1 MFKQSISQVVDL
13 WWALAGMHLAHF
25 LGMEKFIHNQNNQ
38 PSNKS
43 GREESMMRVLTEHQ
57 RSLPGNIDDGFDKMS
72 QVMFELE
79 RLKKQSLRLD
89 QINQLHGRLAHTLS
103 IGDMIEAYSVWL
115 MPIVEH
121 ELIGYHNRSS
131 GRKVLFSSTHG
142 PNRRRAISFA
152 EMMIEQEAVTAD
164 PVVSPKGQLGYQWIF
179 ESIDDSSILLVLPEE
194 SDTGSAEL
202 QIINESLTV
211 FGESL
216 QRGVEY
222 ENLFEQA
229 STDALT
235 GLSNRRVFEE
245 RITSMMN
252 CRVRYGCPLTMLL
265 LDLDHFKQI
274 NDNLGHQV
282 GDDVLKKVAEV
293 LTTEVRSTDL
303 LVRMGGDEFLLVL
316 DSTGKEQALTL
327 AERLVKKIDG
337 LEVWA
342 NDRIKLG
349 ASIGLA
355 ELGEDE
361 CLRQWLD
368 RTDDLLYHAKING
381 RSKVAVEQ
389 R

>member
-1 MFKQSISQVVDL
+1 MD
-13 WWALAGMHLAHF
+13 
-25 LGMEKFIHNQNNQ
+25 KFIHNRNKQ
-38 PSNKS
+38 PNKNS
-43 GREESMMRVLTEHQ
+43 GREESIMKVLTESR
-57 RSLPGNIDDGFDKMS
+57 RSMPSSIDGGFDKMS

-89 QINQLHGRLAHTLS
+89 QINRLHGRLAGTLS
-103 IGDMIEAYSVWL
+103 IVDMIEAYSVWL
-115 MPIVEH
+115 MPIVAH

-131 GRKVLFSSTHG
+131 GKKVLFSSTHG
-142 PNRRRAISFA
+142 PDRRRAISFA
-152 EMMIEQEAVTAD
+152 EKMIELESVTAD
-164 PVVSPKGQLGYQWIF
+164 PVVSSRGQRGYQWIF
-179 ESIDDSSILLVLPEE
+179 ESIDESSILLVLPEE
-194 SDTGSAEL
+194 SDTSSAEL
-202 QIINESLTV
+202 QIINESLSV

-245 RITSMMN
+245 RIASMMN
-252 CRVRYGCPLTMLL
+252 CRIRYGSPLTMLL

-316 DSTGKEQALTL
+316 DSTGKKQALTL

-337 LEVWA
+337 LDVWA
-342 NDRIKLG
+342 SDRIKLG

-355 ELGEDE
+355 ELGEE
-361 CLRQWLD
+361 ESLRQWLD

-381 RSKVAVEQ
+381 RSKVAVDNQ
-389 R
+389 

>member
-1 MFKQSISQVVDL
+1 
-13 WWALAGMHLAHF
+13 
-25 LGMEKFIHNQNNQ
+25 
-38 PSNKS
+38 
-43 GREESMMRVLTEHQ
+43 MRLLTERQ
-57 RSLPGNIDDGFDKMS
+57 RSLSGRRDHGLDKMS

-89 QINQLHGRLAHTLS
+89 QINQLHGRLAGTLS

-121 ELIGYHNRSS
+121 ELVGYHNRSS
-131 GRKVLFSSTHG
+131 GKKILFSSTHG
-142 PNRRRAISFA
+142 PNRRRAIRFA
-152 EMMIEQEAVTAD
+152 EKMIEQEAVTGD
-164 PVVSPKGQLGYQWIF
+164 PVVSSRGQLGYQWIF
-179 ESIDDSSILLVLPEE
+179 ESIDESSILLVLPET
-194 SDTGSAEL
+194 SDTGSTEL

-222 ENLFEQA
+222 EKLFEQA

-245 RITSMMN
+245 RISSMMN
-252 CRVRYGCPLTMLL
+252 CRIRYGSPLTMLL

-282 GDDVLKKVAEV
+282 GDDVLRQVAKV

-316 DSTGKEQALTL
+316 DSTGKEQARTL
-327 AERLVKKIDG
+327 AERLLKKIDG

-342 NDRIKLG
+342 SDRIKLG

-355 ELGEDE
+355 ELGDDE

-381 RSKVAVEQ
+381 RSKVAVDNP
-389 R
+389 